1 MSERVKCI
9 EIVERD
15 SNLVREFSV
24 WRKATKRKIKSK
36 NRLAYLFLKSKFGT
50 DWIRLMRKIRSQSDL
65 VRIVKTPW
73 IKVEE

>member
-1 MSERVKCI
+1 MSERIKCI

-15 SNLVREFSV
+15 FNLVREFSV

-36 NRLAYLFLKSKFGT
+36 NRLAYLFLKSKFGN
-50 DWIRLMRKIRSQSDL
+50 DLLRLLRKLPSNSEL